1 LCTHVEFARLVA
13 EAPIDS
19 GLASSPTTRELD
31 LTGNL
36 TLAFGI
42 VLCLVAI
49 AGLLRGLSPP
59 GPRRNTFS
67 VILVVLGL
75 IAMFLFCFGLGA
87 FVRKEKAEAKVSA
100 TMPAPPRAGLRA

>member
-1 LCTHVEFARLVA
+1 
-13 EAPIDS
+13 
-19 GLASSPTTRELD
+19 

-59 GPRRNTFS
+59 GRRRNTFS
-67 VILVVLGL
+67 VILVVLSL

-87 FVRKEKAEAKVSA
+87 FMRKERAEAKVSA
-100 TMPAPPRAGLRA
+100 AMPAPARAGLRV